1 MAPKITAADAG
12 CWLDGSQGWH
22 NTYRVCQRA
31 MDYGWLTSE
40 AAQRAEVIMLIERYS
55 EGEQDIDLSE
65 AMSEAS
71 DDATEYLNSIA
82 PDDYSFVWDAGE
94 LSLMADD
101 EAQELGHFG

>member
-22 NTYRVCQRA
+22 NTYRVCDRA
-31 MDYGWLTSE
+31 MDYGWLADEPTELDVMRELSARYE
-40 AAQRAEVIMLIERYS
+40 AGSTDGDIAEV
-55 EGEQDIDLSE
+55 
-65 AMSEAS
+65 MSESA

-82 PDDYSFVWDAGE
+82 PDGYSFVWDAGE